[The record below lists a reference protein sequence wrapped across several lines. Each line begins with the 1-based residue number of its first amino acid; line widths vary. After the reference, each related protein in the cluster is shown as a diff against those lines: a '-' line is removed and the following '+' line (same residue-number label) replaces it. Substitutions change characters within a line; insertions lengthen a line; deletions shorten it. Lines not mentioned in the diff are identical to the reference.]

1 VRIDPAH
8 GRGMCAAI
16 LLVLAAILGLL
27 SLSAVYLYQWALW
40 QELVEPRL
48 HPSSLR
54 MRMRGW
60 GPRYAPVAV
69 LTWALMSIAF
79 LAAIVLLMIV
89 VVSGSSTAP

>member
-1 VRIDPAH
+1 
-8 GRGMCAAI
+8 MCAAI

-54 MRMRGW
+54 MRMRAG
-60 GPRYAPVAV
+60 V
-69 LTWALMSIAF
+69 LGTLRSPF
-79 LAAIVLLMIV
+79 
-89 VVSGSSTAP
+89 